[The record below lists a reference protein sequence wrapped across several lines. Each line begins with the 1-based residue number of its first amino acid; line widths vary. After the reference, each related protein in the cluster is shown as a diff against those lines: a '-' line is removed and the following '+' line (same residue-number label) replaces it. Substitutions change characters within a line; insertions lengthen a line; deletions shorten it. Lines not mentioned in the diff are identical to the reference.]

1 MNLIEMI
8 RKTYLSKILNINNLN
23 EINPKEIS
31 AKLITEQ
38 ILLII

>member
-31 AKLITEQ
+31 AKLIIEQ